1 MGVCMW
7 VCTYMYLFAARASSL
22 SFFFPQ
28 LVAIS
33 AVRDCRGV
41 AEKVS
46 DAYQVLCSRVTM
58 KKKPAEFSPSNPP
71 PT

>member
-1 MGVCMW
+1 MGVCVW
-7 VCTYMYLFAARASSL
+7 VCMYMYLFAARTLSL

-33 AVRDCRGV
+33 ALRDCRRV

-46 DAYQVLCSRVTM
+46 DAYQVLCSRVIM
-58 KKKPAEFSPSNPP
+58 KKKPAEFSPSNTP